1 MLSSPQP
8 LVQLERNIAAA
19 DSLAWYSDGSD
30 IRLCF
35 MGATLNSLGRAAF
48 FSVASVTI
56 CGLTVCVF
64 LLARGLLAVWLH
76 LWGDMPE

>member
-35 MGATLNSLGRAAF
+35 M
-48 FSVASVTI
+48 
-56 CGLTVCVF
+56 
-64 LLARGLLAVWLH
+64 
-76 LWGDMPE
+76 